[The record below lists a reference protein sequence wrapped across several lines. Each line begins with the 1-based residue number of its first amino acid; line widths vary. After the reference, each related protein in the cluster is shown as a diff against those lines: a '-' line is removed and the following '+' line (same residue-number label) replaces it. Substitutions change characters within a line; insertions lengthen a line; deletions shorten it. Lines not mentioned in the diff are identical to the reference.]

1 MKSLKFV
8 QNAGSTDNSSARTKS
23 VQRILHEVRKNKD
36 PLQETE
42 TVQLVP
48 PKPHPQQVKP
58 RSRSS
63 LSPPS
68 KTERAVSEL
77 KQLINNEANRTKG
90 PDSEMSL
97 VHLLNTFDN
106 VISQLFPRP
115 SAETANEVY
124 RDLL

>member
-36 PLQETE
+36 PLQET
-42 TVQLVP
+42 VQLVP
-48 PKPHPQQVKP
+48 PKPHPQQEKP

-63 LSPPS
+63 ISPPS
-68 KTERAVSEL
+68 KTEIAVSEL
-77 KQLINNEANRTKG
+77 KQLVINEANRTKS
-90 PDSEMSL
+90 PEMSL

-106 VISQLFPRP
+106 VISQLFPSP

>member
-8 QNAGSTDNSSARTKS
+8 QNAGSTDNNSARTKS
-23 VQRILHEVRKNKD
+23 VQRIMHEVRKNKD
-36 PLQETE
+36 PLQEN
-42 TVQLVP
+42 VQLVP
-48 PKPHPQQVKP
+48 PKPHPQQEKP

-77 KQLINNEANRTKG
+77 KQLVINEATRTKS

-106 VISQLFPRP
+106 VISQLYPRP